1 MGKIIAFYNHKGG
14 VGKTTLV
21 HNLSFALSDI
31 GRNVLVIDADPQMNL
46 TAAMYGLSTA
56 IEYSLEDD
64 SKWLTY
70 VDRYISLDE
79 YIDTY
84 LKDTESKKALFS
96 RASENNSKG
105 NTDLI
110 SGSINLPRIEADLYG
125 IVKNKNAYTEAIP
138 HKFERSVRDR
148 AKEYDFVLIDMP
160 PNAGSII
167 NGLYIMSSDYFI
179 TPVSPTFFSLQ
190 AIDNLSAVVQNWID
204 LLSDYQTTKGKLGL
218 SFNPKF
224 LGIAV
229 QLAKRFNSGAVNEI
243 TGYSRSTEEWI
254 GDVNESVKRFVDFA
268 SVRRMTLTE
277 EEFKNVFPDRTP
289 FIIEKCCDFTPK
301 LRAISE
307 KEGVPVIHLTPE
319 ICSKHDKK
327 ISITSDKS
335 QYCRSFI
342 SISQSYQNI
351 AENLLNLL

>member
-31 GRNVLVIDADPQMNL
+31 DKSVLAIDADPQMNL

-56 IEYSLEDD
+56 IEYSLKDD

-70 VDRYISLDE
+70 VNKYISLDE
-79 YIDTY
+79 YTDGY
-84 LKDTESKKALFS
+84 LKETKSKKKFFNA
-96 RASENNSKG
+96 ASKSKKG
-105 NTDLI
+105 KVDLI

-138 HKFERSVRDR
+138 YKFERSVRDR
-148 AKEYDFVLIDMP
+148 AKEYDFILIDMP

-167 NGLYIMSSDYFI
+167 NGLYIMACDYFI

-190 AIDNLSAVVQNWID
+190 AIDNLSAVVQSWID
-204 LLSDYQTTKGKLGL
+204 LLSDYQSTHGRMGI
-218 SFNPKF
+218 SCNPKF
-224 LGIAV
+224 LGIVV
-229 QLAKRFNSGAVNEI
+229 QLAKRFNSGVVPEA
-243 TGYSRSTEEWI
+243 TGYSRSTEDWI
-254 GDVNESVKRFVDFA
+254 NDVNESVKKFVTFA
-268 SVRRMTLTE
+268 SVRTMAISKE
-277 EEFKNVFPDRTP
+277 DFASAFPDRMP
-289 FIIEKCCDFTPK
+289 FVIEKCCDFTPK

-307 KEGVPVIHLTPE
+307 KEGVPVIHLTQE

-327 ISITSDKS
+327 TSITSEKS
-335 QYCRSFI
+335 QYCRSFN
-342 SISQSYQNI
+342 SISQSYRNI
-351 AENLLNLL
+351 AENLLNLP